1 MEPRPTTATQF
12 FNDFM
17 QRITAAGR
25 SLLEPSADRGIM
37 GACHALLSE
46 KGEARGVA
54 RARDF
59 LDRYAGLGEN
69 EKRDFFIAML
79 EELGPDREA
88 LDRAVEAYL
97 DGRGEAEARAL
108 GIAAESRSQELI
120 RRLNRAPAGTRDLVA
135 MRLDLLKATRDEPR
149 LKALDQ
155 DFSHLFVSW
164 FNRGF
169 LDLRRIDWSTPA
181 DILEKII
188 LHEAVHA
195 IQDWGDLQRRVG
207 APDRRLYAFFHPAL
221 PRDPLIFVEVALT
234 AEIPGRIAPILA
246 KDREPIAAGTARTA
260 VFYSISN
267 CEDGL
272 RGISFGNFLIK
283 QVVEELRREFEN
295 LRTFVTLSP
304 VPGFR
309 RWAGAQIEEEAG
321 LLGDGQK
328 ELLREL
334 EAAQGGAFLA
344 QLEEHPQAV
353 AAIAARYLVEAKTA
367 NGAPADPVAR
377 FHLGNG
383 ARLENIH
390 PGGDMSERGLEGSYG
405 VMVNYLYD
413 LKQIEERHEA
423 FAHTG
428 EVAHSPAVGK
438 LARAK

>member
-1 MEPRPTTATQF
+1 MSATRL
-12 FNDFM
+12 FNGFL
-17 QRITAAGR
+17 QRIADAGR
-25 SLLEPSADRGIM
+25 SLLEPYSDGGIIVD
-37 GACHALLSE
+37 CHALLSE

-54 RARDF
+54 RARAF
-59 LDRYAGLGEN
+59 LDRYAKLTEE
-69 EKRDFFIAML
+69 EKHGFFITVL

-88 LDRAVEAYL
+88 LDKAIAAYL
-97 DGRGEAEARAL
+97 DGRGEAEARTI
-108 GIAAESRSQELI
+108 GYAAESRSQELM

-135 MRLDLLKATRDEPR
+135 MRRDLLRAMQGEPR
-149 LKALDQ
+149 LAALDD
-155 DFSHLFVSW
+155 DFRHLFASW

-169 LDLRRIDWSTPA
+169 LELRRIDWSTPA

-195 IQDWGDLQRRVG
+195 IRDWDDLRRRVG

-221 PRDPLIFVEVALT
+221 PRDPLIFVEIALT
-234 AEIPGRIAPILA
+234 LETPGEIAPILA
-246 KDREPIAAGTARTA
+246 TDRGPIAAEAARTA

-283 QVVEELRREFEN
+283 QVVEDLQREFEN

-309 RWAGAQIEEEAG
+309 SWAQAELAAGAGSLSDGQRDLIEELEDTPDAELAP
-321 LLGDGQK
+321 LL
-328 ELLREL
+328 ETRTAPL
-334 EAAQGGAFLA
+334 
-344 QLEEHPQAV
+344 
-353 AAIAARYLVEAKTA
+353 AAIAARYLVEAKGA

-390 PGGDMSERGLEGSYG
+390 PGGDMSAHGLHGSYG

-423 FAHTG
+423 FAQAGT
-428 EVAHSPAVGK
+428 VIHSPAVGR
-438 LARAK
+438 LLRAK

>member
-1 MEPRPTTATQF
+1 MTATQF
-12 FNDFM
+12 FNDFL
-17 QRITAAGR
+17 QRITDAGR
-25 SLLEPSADRGIM
+25 SLLEPSSDGGMIAE
-37 GACHALLSE
+37 CHALLSE

-59 LDRYAGLGEN
+59 LDRYASLGE
-69 EKRDFFIAML
+69 ERKREFFVAVL

-88 LDRAVEAYL
+88 LDRAVAAYL

-108 GIAAESRSQELI
+108 GYAAESRSQELM

-135 MRLDLLKATRDEPR
+135 MRRDLLRALQDEPR
-149 LKALDQ
+149 LAALDT
-155 DFSHLFVSW
+155 DFSHLFASW

-169 LDLRRIDWSTPA
+169 LELRRIDWSTPA

-195 IQDWGDLQRRVG
+195 IQDWDDLQRRVG

-234 AEIPGRIAPILA
+234 VETPGEIAPILSRE
-246 KDREPIAAGTARTA
+246 REPIAVGAARTA

-272 RGISFGNFLIK
+272 RGVSFGNFLIK
-283 QVVEELRREFEN
+283 QVVEELQREFEN

-309 RWAGAQIEEEAG
+309 RWARAQLADDMEI
-321 LLGDGQK
+321 LSDGQRD
-328 ELLREL
+328 LLE
-334 EAAQGGAFLA
+334 
-344 QLEEHPQAV
+344 QLEDSGEAEFASLLDARAPSL
-353 AAIAARYLVEAKTA
+353 AAITARYLVEAKNA
-367 NGAPADPVAR
+367 KGAPADPVAR

-390 PGGDMSERGLEGSYG
+390 SGGDMSEHGLGRSYG

-423 FAHTG
+423 FAQSG
-428 EVAHSPAVGK
+428 AVSRSPAVGK
-438 LARAK
+438 LLRAR

>member
-1 MEPRPTTATQF
+1 MIATQF
-12 FNDFM
+12 FNDFL
-17 QRITAAGR
+17 QRITDAGR
-25 SLLEPSADRGIM
+25 SLLEPSADKGLI
-37 GACHALLSE
+37 AECHALLSE

-59 LDRYAGLGEN
+59 LDRYASLTEE

-79 EELGPDREA
+79 EQLGPDRDA
-88 LDRAVEAYL
+88 LDKAIEAYL
-97 DGRGEAEARAL
+97 EGHREAEARAL
-108 GIAAESRSQELI
+108 SYVAEPRSQELI
-120 RRLNRAPAGTRDLVA
+120 RRLNRAPGGTRDLVA
-135 MRLDLLKATRDEPR
+135 MRRDLLRAMRDDSR
-149 LKALDQ
+149 LAVLDT
-155 DFSHLFVSW
+155 DFSHLFASW

-169 LDLRRIDWSTPA
+169 LELRHIDWSTSA

-195 IQDWGDLQRRVG
+195 IQDWDDLQRRVG

-234 AEIPGRIAPILA
+234 IDIPGKIAPILSTI
-246 KDREPIAAGTARTA
+246 REPIAPETARTA

-272 RGISFGNFLIK
+272 RGVSFGNFLIK
-283 QVVEELRREFEN
+283 QVVEELQREFED

-304 VPGFR
+304 APGFR
-309 RWAGAQIEEEAG
+309 GWARGQLVDRDGILQGSQRDLIE
-321 LLGDGQK
+321 
-328 ELLREL
+328 EL
-334 EAAQGGAFLA
+334 EAAGDIQPAAKSAGAPLA
-344 QLEEHPQAV
+344 AV
-353 AAIAARYLVEAKTA
+353 AARYLVEAKTA

-383 ARLENIH
+383 ASLENIH

-413 LKQIEERHEA
+413 LNQIEGRHEA
-423 FAHTG
+423 FTQSG
-428 EVAHSPAVGK
+428 EVTHSPAVGK
-438 LARAK
+438 LLRAR